1 MRQNLT
7 CITLGVADFKRSLK
21 FYRDKLGWKT
31 KAMGDVAFFDMHG
44 VIFSIFP
51 TKELAKDAHVHGK
64 ASRFR
69 GFSLAINV
77 PSAKEVDAIIK
88 EAKKAGAEIVK
99 EPQKTFW
106 GGYGAYFA
114 DPDGHLWE
122 VVHNP
127 FWKLDAKGRVKL

>member
-21 FYRDKLGWKT
+21 FYRDKLGWKC
-31 KAMGDVAFFDMHG
+31 KAMDDVAFFDMHG
-44 VIFSIFP
+44 VVFSIFP
-51 TKELAKDAHVHGK
+51 TKELAKDAHAHGK
-64 ASRFR
+64 ASRFH

-77 PSAKEVDAIIK
+77 RNPKEADDVMK
-88 EAKKAGAEIVK
+88 HAKKAGAEIVK
-99 EPQKTFW
+99 KPQKTFW
-106 GGYGAYFA
+106 GGYGGYFA

-127 FWKLDAKGRVKL
+127 FWKLDKQGRVLL